1 MFRKSRVLPGLS
13 SRASSSLILISIFSF
28 FASIGC
34 DYIYDAIKVEVQASE
49 TTLDPTDST
58 KLVATVKNDR
68 NRAGVTWSV
77 SGGGTLA
84 YASNA
89 EVIYIAPAPSSSA
102 HTVTVTATSI
112 ADRAKS
118 ASATITV
125 PAEVEITTK
134 RLESGS
140 VGTPYSQSLTASGG
154 IPPYTW
160 QLKQGPLPSCLALTA
175 SSSEGSIGGTPVASC
190 AGNFSNLILQVTDS
204 GKQHALSAK
213 TPELQIIISAA
224 PAITFTGFMPLSAT
238 NKVAYTGSAAATG
251 GVGVL
256 IYSSTGNLPVG
267 LSLDTSTGAV
277 TGTPTVVGIYRFTV
291 NASDAFGDSN
301 SQAYLIGV
309 SNPND
314 TPIKHVV
321 VIMQENRT
329 IDNFFHD
336 FPGADTVDSGMS
348 YGKVVPLSPVP
359 LGSPTGLDH
368 SHIGWWKA
376 WDNGKMD
383 GFSYTQK
390 DPPLFAYGY
399 VPQSD
404 IQEYWTLAAQYTL
417 GDEFFQSNTGPSMP
431 SHEYMIAAQSA
442 DTDEDPSP
450 AFLGCD
456 APPGTTVPLV
466 GPDGTDIDP
475 GVFPCFNYLTT
486 ADLLDDNGVT
496 WRYYAPLTGYAD
508 FSVATPYEYIHH
520 IYYGPDEKT
529 NVIAPQTQVLTDIAN
544 GELAQVTW
552 VSPDVAH
559 SDQSG
564 TGDEGPSW
572 VASIVNAIG
581 ASPFW
586 DSTAILINWDDWGGW
601 YDHVNPTNIDKMG
614 PGFRTPLLVVSPYA
628 KHGFVFHEV
637 SETASLVTFIERNF
651 NLPDLH
657 QRDERANDLFGCF
670 DFTQTPSPFVKI
682 ETKVTVDQLLHE
694 APTGPADVDDDN

>member
-1 MFRKSRVLPGLS
+1 L
-13 SRASSSLILISIFSF
+13 
-28 FASIGC
+28 
-34 DYIYDAIKVEVQASE
+34 
-49 TTLDPTDST
+49 
-58 KLVATVKNDR
+58 
-68 NRAGVTWSV
+68 
-77 SGGGTLA
+77 
-84 YASNA
+84 
-89 EVIYIAPAPSSSA
+89 
-102 HTVTVTATSI
+102 
-112 ADRAKS
+112 
-118 ASATITV
+118 
-125 PAEVEITTK
+125 
-134 RLESGS
+134 
-140 VGTPYSQSLTASGG
+140 
-154 IPPYTW
+154 
-160 QLKQGPLPSCLALTA
+160 
-175 SSSEGSIGGTPVASC
+175 
-190 AGNFSNLILQVTDS
+190 
-204 GKQHALSAK
+204 
-213 TPELQIIISAA
+213 
-224 PAITFTGFMPLSAT
+224 
-238 NKVAYTGSAAATG
+238 
-251 GVGVL
+251 
-256 IYSSTGNLPVG
+256 
-267 LSLDTSTGAV
+267 
-277 TGTPTVVGIYRFTV
+277 
-291 NASDAFGDSN
+291 
-301 SQAYLIGV
+301 
-309 SNPND
+309 NP
-314 TPIKHVV
+314 I
-321 VIMQENRT
+321 
-329 IDNFFHD
+329 
-336 FPGADTVDSGMS
+336 
-348 YGKVVPLSPVP
+348 
-359 LGSPTGLDH
+359 
-368 SHIGWWKA
+368 
-376 WDNGKMD
+376 
-383 GFSYTQK
+383 
-390 DPPLFAYGY
+390 DPPLFAYSY
-399 VPQSD
+399 VPESE
-404 IQEYWTLAAQYTL
+404 IQPYWTLASQYTL
-417 GDEFFQSNTGPSMP
+417 ADEFFQSNTGPSYA

-442 DTDEDPSP
+442 DADEDPYP
-450 AFLGCD
+450 FLGCD
-456 APPGTTVPLV
+456 APVGTTVALI

-670 DFTQTPSPFVKI
+670 GFTQTPSPFVKI